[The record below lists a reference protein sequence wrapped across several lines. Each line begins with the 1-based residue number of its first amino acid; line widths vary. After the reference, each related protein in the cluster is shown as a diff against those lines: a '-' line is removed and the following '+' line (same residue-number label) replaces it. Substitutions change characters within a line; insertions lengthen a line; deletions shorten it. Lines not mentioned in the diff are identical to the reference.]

1 VCHTAIIFQLLFLC
15 VFAKTGKKFVAG
27 MVFAHL
33 AYIVII
39 FAIVENFLVQ
49 KIFGPICCHRLSQGG
64 AKGAMPPKNF

>member
-1 VCHTAIIFQLLFLC
+1 
-15 VFAKTGKKFVAG
+15 